1 MKNVQIFEN
10 FSKFENYS
18 KREEILKK
26 LDGLVNKKLISTLED
41 YALEA
46 IDNEYRIKIAA
57 FTGGNNGYNYLLYDV
72 DMDVMGTRLNDEQ
85 IDLVDIKN
93 IDNAAKNYGIMYCL
107 EIYTF
112 QEDKEASTVVNSVM
126 NRMIK
131 HYKTIKII
139 KAQCDNIKYG
149 ANGEGRYKTFNL
161 NDDVVTSNITC
172 YFTV

>member
-1 MKNVQIFEN
+1 MKHVQIFEN

-26 LDGLVNKKLISTLED
+26 LDGLVNKKLISTMED

-46 IDNEYRIKIAA
+46 IDKEYRIKIAA
-57 FTGGNNGYNYLLYDV
+57 FTNGEREYKYLLYDI

-85 IDLVDIKN
+85 IDLSDIKHME
-93 IDNAAKNYGIMYCL
+93 ISAKKYGIMYSF

-112 QEDKEASTVVNSVM
+112 QEDKEAATVVNSVM

-139 KAQCDNIKYG
+139 KAQCDNINYG
-149 ANGEGRYKTFNL
+149 KVGEDRYKPFNL
-161 NDDVVTSNITC
+161 NDDVITPNITC